1 MLKILSLAKQLE
13 RASQKHTKKKEV
25 RKITLIFLFA
35 ERNST

>member
-13 RASQKHTKKKEV
+13 RASQNHQKKEV